1 MKDGTLRSPGH
12 LAVTTHEGIEL
23 GGATGC
29 QAREILDRVG
39 DKWSLVLIYLLA
51 GRTMRFMELRRAIP
65 QISQRML
72 TVTLRHLERDG
83 LVQRTAYPTV
93 PVTVEYCLTGLGCT
107 LLQTIN
113 ALIQWVVEHEPEVE
127 AARAAYD
134 ATYAADDESTV
145 AAATPRR

>member
-1 MKDGTLRSPGH
+1 MEDGTLRSPGH
-12 LAVTTHEGIEL
+12 LAVTTHDAIQL

-39 DKWSLVLIYLLA
+39 DKWSLVVIYLVA

-93 PVTVEYCLTGLGCT
+93 PVTVEYRLTDLGCT

-113 ALIQWVVEHEPEVE
+113 ALVQWVVEHEPQVE
-127 AARAAYD
+127 AARAVYD
-134 ATYAADDESTV
+134 ATYTLPASE
-145 AAATPRR
+145 P

>member
-1 MKDGTLRSPGH
+1 MEDGTLRSPGH
-12 LAVTTHEGIEL
+12 LAVTTPDGIQL

-39 DKWSLVLIYLLA
+39 DKWSLVVIYLVA
-51 GRTMRFMELRRAIP
+51 GHTMRFMELRRAIP

-93 PVTVEYCLTGLGCT
+93 PVTVEYRLTDLGCT

-113 ALIQWVVEHEPEVE
+113 ALVQWVVEHEPQVE
-127 AARAAYD
+127 AARAIYD
-134 ATYAADDESTV
+134 ATYTLPASEH
-145 AAATPRR
+145 

>member
-1 MKDGTLRSPGH
+1 MPH
-12 LAVTTHEGIEL
+12 NGIEL

-29 QAREILDRVG
+29 QTREILDRVG
-39 DKWSLVLIYLLA
+39 DKWSLVVIFLVA

-83 LVQRTAYPTV
+83 LVERTAYPTV
-93 PVTVEYCLTGLGCT
+93 PVTLTELGCT
-107 LLQTIN
+107 LLQTIR
-113 ALIQWVVEHEPEVE
+113 ALVQWVVEHEPQVE

-134 ATYAADDESTV
+134 A
-145 AAATPRR
+145 RRDAR